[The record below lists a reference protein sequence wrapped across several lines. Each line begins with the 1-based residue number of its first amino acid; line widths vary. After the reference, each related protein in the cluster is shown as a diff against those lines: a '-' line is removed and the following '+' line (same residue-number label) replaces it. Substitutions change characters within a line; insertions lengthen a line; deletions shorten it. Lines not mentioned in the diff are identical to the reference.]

1 MFYVTRGSGS
11 TPAAGMLSFPPAA
24 GSSVQHLVDA
34 AVPSP
39 FGKGS
44 ETVFDPAVRTAA
56 EIKAAQ
62 LALNKALPPPE
73 VRGHKLYAN
82 GHHTNSTCCLALSV
96 SGCCQLSLRN
106 KFAANTNH
114 CWASCILVPLQP
126 ADASW
131 LCCCCVPLLLCDCLD
146 PLQVL
151 DEVRALLQPSA
162 TSVVA
167 ELDKLNIYGPG
178 GFFKPHYDTPRSQGG
193 WPLL

>member
-1 MFYVTRGSGS
+1 
-11 TPAAGMLSFPPAA
+11 MLSFPPAA
-24 GSSVQHLVDA
+24 SSSVQRLVDA

-62 LALNKALPPPE
+62 QGAATT
-73 VRGHKLYAN
+73 RGEGAYA
-82 GHHTNSTCCLALSV
+82 
-96 SGCCQLSLRN
+96 
-106 KFAANTNH
+106 
-114 CWASCILVPLQP
+114 
-126 ADASW
+126 
-131 LCCCCVPLLLCDCLD
+131 
-146 PLQVL
+146 VL

-167 ELDKLNIYGPG
+167 ELDKLNIYGPA